1 MRARWSLNARAAA
14 LGLFVTALLLGP
26 AAAASATAPVTL
38 GTGYVLDDVG
48 VLTSDEISAAEA
60 DLAEFREESGLDL
73 WVVFVDEFT
82 DPSSSA
88 DWANQTA
95 LDNGLGPT
103 QYLLAVATESRQ
115 FYLSGDS
122 AGPVTDEHLGAI
134 EQNST
139 QPALADDDWLGAI
152 DATAAGLGEA
162 IGVTSGTGT
171 DGGGTDGG
179 ATSGGSSGF
188 LPLLAVGA
196 VVVAGFVLVG
206 WVLLRKRKRPTG
218 AGVEAP
224 VVSTEELERQASAA
238 LVATDDAITTSTQEL
253 GFARAQFGDEAT
265 AEFEDA
271 LARARAAMTEA
282 FGLQQSLDDE
292 KPDTDAP
299 ARAAYSR
306 ILELCAAAN
315 ADLDAKAAAFDELRQ
330 LERNA
335 PEALVRVEDERTKAA
350 AAIEAA
356 DAALATLGTRYAPE
370 AFATVADNPDQAR
383 ARLEFATEQL
393 AEAQRDVGAGR
404 GGEAAIGIRAAEDA
418 VDQARLLEKAIDD
431 LTTNLAEG
439 ERQAAALVSE
449 LETDLATAASLP
461 DPDGRIAAA
470 TLATRRGVDEARKL
484 LVSPSRPLAALEALR
499 AANDQIDAVIAGVRD
514 AQARDERAR
523 QQLAQAMLQAQAQ
536 ISAADDYITSRRG
549 AVGAT
554 ARTRLAEARASLA
567 GAQQLQATDA
577 AAALGQAGRAAQLAA
592 EATSAAQRDVGAFD
606 GGGLGGGFGGGSGS
620 NSGSGMLGAMLGG
633 VVLNSLLS
641 GGSRSS
647 GGFGGLG
654 GLGGLGGGSRGGGSR
669 GGSFGGGRARP
680 ASFGGGGTRGRRG
693 GGRF

>member
-1 MRARWSLNARAAA
+1 MHARWSLNARAAA
-14 LGLFVTALLLGP
+14 LVLAVMALLLGP
-26 AAAASATAPVTL
+26 AGAAIATPPVTL
-38 GTGYVLDDVG
+38 GSGYILDDAG
-48 VLTSDEISAAEA
+48 VLAPPAAA
-60 DLAEFREESGLDL
+60 DAEERLQRFREESGLDL

-82 DPSSSA
+82 DPASSA

-122 AGPVTDEHLGAI
+122 AGPVTDEQLGSI
-134 EQNST
+134 EQNDI
-139 QPALADDDWLGAI
+139 QPALAAGNWTGAI
-152 DATAAGLGEA
+152 DATAEA
-162 IGVTSGTGT
+162 LAEATGTGT
-171 DGGGTDGG
+171 DGGG
-179 ATSGGSSGF
+179 SSSSNGSSGL

-196 VVVAGFVLVG
+196 VVLAGFVLVG
-206 WVLLRKRKRPTG
+206 WVLLRKRRHPSPS
-218 AGVEAP
+218 AIEAP
-224 VVSTEELERQASAA
+224 AMPTEELERQASAA
-238 LVATDDAITTSTQEL
+238 LVATDDAITTSAQEL
-253 GFARAQFGDEAT
+253 GFAKAQFGDEAT
-265 AEFEDA
+265 AAFSDA
-271 LARARAAMTEA
+271 LERARAALTEA
-282 FGLQQSLDDE
+282 FSLRQSLDDE
-292 KPDTDAP
+292 TPDTDAS
-299 ARAAYSR
+299 ARAAYTR

-315 ADLDAKAAAFDELRQ
+315 ADLDAKAADFDELRK
-330 LERNA
+330 LEQNA
-335 PEALVRVEDERTKAA
+335 PEALVRVEDERVKAA
-350 AAIEAA
+350 ASIEAA
-356 DAALATLGTRYAPE
+356 DAALAALGARYAPE
-370 AFATVADNPDQAR
+370 AFATVSDNPDQAR
-383 ARLEFATEQL
+383 ARLEFATDQL

-431 LTTNLAEG
+431 LAANLAEG

-461 DPDGRIAAA
+461 DPDGRVAAA
-470 TLATRRGVDEARKL
+470 TLATRRSVDEARKL
-484 LVSPSRPLAALEALR
+484 LVPPSRPLAALDALR
-499 AANDQIDAVIAGVRD
+499 AANEQIDAVIAGVRD
-514 AQARDERAR
+514 AQARDDRAR

-554 ARTRLAEARASLA
+554 ARTRLAEARTSLA
-567 GAQQLQATDA
+567 GAQQLQGTDA
-577 AAALGQAGRAAQLAA
+577 AGALAQAGRAAQLAA
-592 EATSAAQRDVGAFD
+592 EATSVAQRDVGSFD
-606 GGGLGGGFGGGSGS
+606 GGGFGGSGSGS
-620 NSGSGMLGAMLGG
+620 NGGAGMLGAMLGG
-633 VVLNSLLS
+633 VVLNSLLG

-654 GLGGLGGGSRGGGSR
+654 GLGGFAGGGSRGGSR

>member
-14 LGLFVTALLLGP
+14 LGLAVLALVLGP
-26 AAAASATAPVTL
+26 AAVASATAPVTL
-38 GTGYVLDDVG
+38 GSGYVLDEAG
-48 VLTSDEISAAEA
+48 VLTSDEIANAE
-60 DLAEFREESGLDL
+60 DSLSQFRDESGLDL

-82 DPSSSA
+82 DPSSA
-88 DWANQTA
+88 EKWANQAAT
-95 LDNGLGPT
+95 DNGLGPT
-103 QYLLAVATESRQ
+103 QYLLAIATESRQ

-122 AGPVTDEHLGAI
+122 AGPVTDDQLGSI
-134 EQNST
+134 EQNDT
-139 QPALADDDWLGAI
+139 QPALADDDWAGAI

-162 IGVTSGTGT
+162 VGVSSGGT
-171 DGGGTDGG
+171 DGGGP
-179 ATSGGSSGF
+179 ATSGGSSF

-196 VVVAGFVLVG
+196 VVLAGLILVG
-206 WVLLRKRKRPTG
+206 WVLLRKRRRPSA
-218 AGVEAP
+218 AGIEAP
-224 VVSTEELERQASAA
+224 VVPTEELERQASAA
-238 LVATDDAITTSTQEL
+238 LVATDDAITTSAQEL
-253 GFARAQFGDEAT
+253 GFATAQFGDEAT
-265 AEFEDA
+265 GAFSDA
-271 LARARAAMTEA
+271 LERARAALTEA
-282 FGLQQSLDDE
+282 FSLRQSLDDE
-292 KPDTDAP
+292 TPDTDAS

-315 ADLDAKAAAFDELRQ
+315 ADLDAQASDFDELRR
-330 LERNA
+330 LEQNA
-335 PEALVRVEDERTKAA
+335 PEALVRVEDERVKAA
-350 AAIEAA
+350 AAIDAA
-356 DAALATLGTRYAPE
+356 DAALSALGGRYAPE

-383 ARLEFATEQL
+383 TRLEFATEQL
-393 AEAQRDVGAGR
+393 AEAQRDVGAGK

-431 LTTNLAEG
+431 LATNLAEG
-439 ERQAAALVSE
+439 ERQAAALVSD

-461 DPDGRIAAA
+461 DPDGRVAAA
-470 TLATRRGVDEARKL
+470 IATTRRSVDEARTL
-484 LVSPSRPLAALEALR
+484 LAAPSRPLAALEALR

-567 GAQQLQATDA
+567 GAQQVQGSDP
-577 AAALGQAGRAAQLAA
+577 AAALAQAGRAAQFAV
-592 EATSAAQRDVGAFD
+592 EATDAAQRDVGAFD
-606 GGGLGGGFGGGSGS
+606 GGGFGGSGS
-620 NSGSGMLGAMLGG
+620 NNGSGMLGAMLGG
-633 VVLNSLLS
+633 VVLNSLLG

-654 GLGGLGGGSRGGGSR
+654 GLGGFSGGSRGGGSR

>member
-1 MRARWSLNARAAA
+1 M
-14 LGLFVTALLLGP
+14 
-26 AAAASATAPVTL
+26 
-38 GTGYVLDDVG
+38 G
-48 VLTSDEISAAEA
+48 VLSADEISSAEEN
-60 DLAEFREESGLDL
+60 LTQFRDESGLDL
-73 WVVFVDEFT
+73 WVVVVDEFT
-82 DPSSSA
+82 DPSSSV
-88 DWANQTA
+88 DWAYAAAEQ
-95 LDNGLGPT
+95 NGLGPT
-103 QYLLAVATESRQ
+103 QYLLAVAIDSRQ
-115 FYLSGDS
+115 FYLWGDS
-122 AGPVTDEHLGAI
+122 AGPVTDEQLGAI
-134 EQNST
+134 EQNDT

-162 IGVTSGTGT
+162 IGITT
-171 DGGGTDGG
+171 GGGTDDGG
-179 ATSGGSSGF
+179 TSGGSSGF

-292 KPDTDAP
+292 KPDTDAS

-470 TLATRRGVDEARKL
+470 TLATRRGLDEARKL

-499 AANDQIDAVIAGVRD
+499 AANEQIDAVIAGVRD

>member
-14 LGLFVTALLLGP
+14 LGLVVTALLLGP
-26 AAAASATAPVTL
+26 AASASATPPVTL
-38 GTGYVLDDVG
+38 GTGYVFDDVG
-48 VLTSDEISAAEA
+48 VLSADEISSAEEN
-60 DLAEFREESGLDL
+60 LTQFRDESGLDL
-73 WVVFVDEFT
+73 WVVVVDEFT
-82 DPSSSA
+82 DPSSSV
-88 DWANQTA
+88 DWAYAAAEQ
-95 LDNGLGPT
+95 NGLGPT
-103 QYLLAVATESRQ
+103 QYLLAVAIDSRQ
-115 FYLSGDS
+115 FYLWGDS
-122 AGPVTDEHLGAI
+122 AGPVTDEQLGAI
-134 EQNST
+134 EQNDT

-162 IGVTSGTGT
+162 IGITT
-171 DGGGTDGG
+171 GGGTDDGG
-179 ATSGGSSGF
+179 TSGGSSGF

-292 KPDTDAP
+292 KPDTDAS

-470 TLATRRGVDEARKL
+470 TLATRRGLDEARKL

-499 AANDQIDAVIAGVRD
+499 AANEQIDAVIAGVRD